1 MVRDAGD
8 YVVAVL
14 AHGSGGVGHCGS
26 GAEIGIQGRLIAG
39 VESHVREAHHVSVRF
54 QAERKM
60 RFATRAVPAAAMA
73 VTLLVTACGSA
84 GSGGSASGGPS
95 STHAPASSTT
105 SAGGGAMTLTFTVFM
120 TGAAAASGSFSVK
133 YPPPPVRS
141 CSSWFDAYSE
151 LPEVAES
158 VGGHYFYMVVAL
170 KPGEYHGPGTYAIP
184 FTAALEAVDLGS
196 HEFGMTGAKLK
207 VNADGSGSLSFRGA
221 HGVLGEIDSG
231 TIRWTCS

>member
-1 MVRDAGD
+1 M
-8 YVVAVL
+8 
-14 AHGSGGVGHCGS
+14 
-26 GAEIGIQGRLIAG
+26 
-39 VESHVREAHHVSVRF
+39 
-54 QAERKM
+54 
-60 RFATRAVPAAAMA
+60 
-73 VTLLVTACGSA
+73 
-84 GSGGSASGGPS
+84 
-95 STHAPASSTT
+95 
-105 SAGGGAMTLTFTVFM
+105 
-120 TGAAAASGSFSVK
+120 
-133 YPPPPVRS
+133 RS

-151 LPEVAES
+151 LPEVAKS

>member
-39 VESHVREAHHVSVRF
+39 VESHAREAHHVSVRF

-95 STHAPASSTT
+95 STH
-105 SAGGGAMTLTFTVFM
+105 MTLTFTVFM

>member
-1 MVRDAGD
+1 M
-8 YVVAVL
+8 
-14 AHGSGGVGHCGS
+14 
-26 GAEIGIQGRLIAG
+26 
-39 VESHVREAHHVSVRF
+39 SVRL

-60 RFATRAVPAAAMA
+60 KFAARALPAAAVA
-73 VTLLVTACGSA
+73 VALLVSACGSA
-84 GSGGSASGGPS
+84 GSGGSGSGGPS
-95 STHAPASSTT
+95 GTHAPDTSTT
-105 SAGGGAMTLTFTVFM
+105 SAGGGAMTLVFTVTM
-120 TGAAAASGSFSVK
+120 TGAAPGSGSFSVK